1 VVWWSTGA
9 QIAQLFLAI
18 AVLLLGYG
26 AVGVLVVLVV
36 CAVGGAV
43 GASFEARR
51 LSIVSSAP
59 PFTIESIVVLALTIG
74 LAWLTNA
81 DVVLVRAHAPEEI
94 AGAFAA
100 AAVLVKTTLI
110 IPATLSLYLLPRFVS
125 RRGDASMLK
134 FGVNV
139 VLAITFASGL
149 AMLALVTVAGDLIVR
164 ILFGASYA
172 STDQYLSLFALTWI
186 PWALAQAIL
195 IRITASASRLGV
207 IILAIAAAAQYIG
220 AMMVLPD
227 VARMMIVNGSVGLFA
242 FLAMY
247 LLHVIAGRRL
257 AAAAIASAER

>member
-1 VVWWSTGA
+1 
-9 QIAQLFLAI
+9 
-18 AVLLLGYG
+18 
-26 AVGVLVVLVV
+26 
-36 CAVGGAV
+36 
-43 GASFEARR
+43 
-51 LSIVSSAP
+51 
-59 PFTIESIVVLALTIG
+59 
-74 LAWLTNA
+74 
-81 DVVLVRAHAPEEI
+81 
-94 AGAFAA
+94 
-100 AAVLVKTTLI
+100 
-110 IPATLSLYLLPRFVS
+110 
-125 RRGDASMLK
+125 MLK

-220 AMMVLPD
+220 AMVVLPD